1 VEKLNYILEDMVGIF
16 QMVLS
21 SAAVAAYINR

>member
-1 VEKLNYILEDMVGIF
+1 VEKLNYILKDMVGIF

-21 SAAVAAYINR
+21 LEAIAACINR